1 MWQNVWLLFAKEI
14 VGAVRDRRTL
24 LLTILFPLVFYPLL
38 ISILGRFTAAERT
51 RIEEMVPTV
60 VVADLAQDETF
71 RDHLA
76 RTELFRPS
84 LARDRGEG
92 LADLK
97 ARVGQVMMTVEKQ
110 GGGPGLGLRVTLAYD
125 QTDQAAA
132 VAAGRVR
139 DFLQGYLKDVLREKL
154 DALGLNLD
162 QISPPLVV
170 EVEDVASG
178 ESVGRMLLSRL
189 LPYFMVLAILT
200 GAMGLGAEITAGE
213 KERGTIATLLV
224 SQLSRTEIVLGKF
237 FTILAVSL
245 VSSVLSAVG
254 LLLGLRFSGGGLAPA
269 GLGASGVTFSL
280 GPGALGWMLAVLVP
294 LAVILAALVLIVGSF
309 ARNQKEATTYLMPV
323 YMVIVLVGIVSMT
336 GGITFAGT
344 RFLVPVAN
352 ALYLL
357 QEIILGDFPIA
368 HLVYTLLA
376 NAACGALLIAASIGL
391 FKREAVLFRS

>member
-24 LLTILFPLVFYPLL
+24 LLTIFFPLVFYPLL